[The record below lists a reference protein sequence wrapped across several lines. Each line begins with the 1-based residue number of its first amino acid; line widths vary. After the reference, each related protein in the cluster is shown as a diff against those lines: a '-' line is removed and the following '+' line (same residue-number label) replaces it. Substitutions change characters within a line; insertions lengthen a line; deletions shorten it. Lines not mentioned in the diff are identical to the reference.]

1 MKPADIGAEGLR
13 IAIGFPSA
21 VMLVVGGI
29 VGVGI
34 FANPAIVAGDV
45 HSAGLALA
53 AWIAGGVVAML
64 GAFVYAELAARF
76 PATGG
81 EYVYLRDTYGPL
93 VGFLFGWTTLLV
105 VHTGGLAAVTIVFA
119 QNLNVLAGGG
129 LSERAV
135 VVAVLAGLAAV
146 NCLGVT
152 VGAGVQSLLGLAKIA
167 VIAVLITAG
176 LLLAPHV
183 SARAAASP
191 PALPGALKGFGA
203 AMIPVVFSYGGWQT
217 ANYVAGEIRNPQR
230 NLARALMAGVAVVI
244 VLYLLV
250 NIACLRA
257 LGVDALGNTPTPTS
271 DVLARSVG
279 APAGRLAAAAIA
291 LSALAFMSQSMLTGP
306 RVCFAMARDGLFFRR
321 VASVSRGSRAP
332 AIATLVVAAWT
343 GVLALSGRYDQILSY
358 VVSMNFL
365 FFGLSASC
373 LFTLRRRER
382 RAGGAPP
389 PAFQAPWHPWTTSA
403 FIAASAMIVGFSFW
417 AYPVNSLIGYA
428 ILMLGVPPY
437 LYWRR
442 RGSPGAVVALGEP

>member
-1 MKPADIGAEGLR
+1 MKAADIGAEGLR
-13 IAIGFPSA
+13 VAIGFPSA

-34 FANPAIVAGDV
+34 FANPAIVAKDV
-45 HSAGLALA
+45 HSPVLALA
-53 AWIAGGVVAML
+53 AWGAGGVVALL

-129 LSERAV
+129 LSERV
-135 VVAVLAGLAAV
+135 VVVVTLAALAAV

-152 VGAGVQSLLGLAKIA
+152 MGNGVQSLLGLAKIA

-183 SARAAASP
+183 PTREVVEH
-191 PALPGALKGFGA
+191 PAFPGALKAFGG

-217 ANYVAGEIRNPQR
+217 ANYVAGEIRNPGR

-244 VLYLLV
+244 LLYLLV

-257 LGVDALGNTPTPTS
+257 LGVDALGKTFTPTS

-279 APAGRLAAAAIA
+279 PSAGRLAAAAIA

-373 LFTLRRRER
+373 LFTLRWRER
-382 RAGGAPP
+382 RASATSR
-389 PAFQAPWHPWTTSA
+389 PAFEAPWHPWSTGA
-403 FIAASAMIVGFSFW
+403 FIAASAVIVGFSFW

-428 ILMLGVPPY
+428 ILLLGVPPY

-442 RGSPGAVVALGEP
+442 QASPEPVVALGEP